1 MWARLNSDGEI
12 IQSWTRPAPAN
23 INGVIH
29 KAAIFN
35 LWDAAQLVAV
45 DIWTVTMTNS
55 QADSTW
61 NFTSSPVLAVTKD
74 GDTVT
79 GVTGTYTS
87 TLRPLKDVYSIT
99 VASTD
104 GFSVGDKV
112 AASGTYSSAAKQGT
126 IISKDV
132 TGDNV
137 EIGLNVE
144 ITKGTWA
151 NGDTVKGFNSS
162 GTALSPAVSTTISAD
177 LTLLSRGKQW
187 DVTQSVKQ
195 SQESRL
201 KQYDWYYIRKAD
213 NGTAVPSAI
222 QTYRD
227 EVRTEATRLE
237 TAIAATTTIAEL
249 QAVNISVNINDID
262 PLTNAVVSDGW
273 PEDLS

>member
-1 MWARLNSDGEI
+1 MWARLNSDNEI
-12 IQSWTRPAPAN
+12 IQTWTRPIPIT
-23 INGVIH
+23 INGVVH
-29 KAAIFN
+29 KASIVK
-35 LWDAAQLVAV
+35 LWDADQLAAV

-55 QADSTW
+55 QADQSW

-87 TLRPLKDVYSIT
+87 TLRPLKDVYAIT

-126 IISKDV
+126 IISIDAEAK
-132 TGDNV
+132 
-137 EIGLNVE
+137 ILNVE

-151 NGDTVKGFNSS
+151 KGNTVKGFNSS
-162 GTALSPAVSTTISAD
+162 GNALSPAVSTTISAD

-187 DVTQSVKQ
+187 DVTQEIKE
-195 SQESRL
+195 SQESKL

-213 NGTAVPSAI
+213 NATAIPSAV

-227 EVRTEATRLE
+227 EVRTQAASLE
-237 TAIAATTTIAEL
+237 TAVAATTTITAL
-249 QAVNISVNINDID
+249 QAVDILVNINDID
-262 PLTNAVVSDGW
+262 PATNAVASDGW

>member
-1 MWARLNSDGEI
+1 MWARLNIDGEI
-12 IQSWTRPAPAN
+12 IQSWTRPIPIT
-23 INGVIH
+23 INGVVH
-29 KAAIFN
+29 KASIVK
-35 LWDAAQLVAV
+35 LWDADQLRAV

-55 QADSTW
+55 QADQSW

-87 TLRPLKDVYSIT
+87 TLRPLKDVYAIT

-112 AASGTYSSAAKQGT
+112 AASGTYSSATKQGT
-126 IISKDV
+126 IISISPLDAEV
-132 TGDNV
+132 
-137 EIGLNVE
+137 LNVE

-151 NGDTVKGFNSS
+151 NGNTVKGFNSG

-177 LTLLSRGKQW
+177 LTLLTRGKQW

-195 SQESRL
+195 LQENKL

-213 NGTAVPSAI
+213 NATAVPSAI

-227 EVRTEATRLE
+227 EVRTEAARLE
-237 TAIAATTTIAEL
+237 TAIAATTTITAL

-262 PLTNAVVSDGW
+262 PETKAVASDGW

>member
-177 LTLLSRGKQW
+177 LTLQSRGKQW
-187 DVTQSVKQ
+187 EITQSVKQ

>member
-1 MWARLNSDGEI
+1 MWVRLNSDGEI

-87 TLRPLKDVYSIT
+87 TLRPLKDVYAIT

-126 IISKDV
+126 IISIQTETEV
-132 TGDNV
+132 LG
-137 EIGLNVE
+137 VE

-151 NGDTVKGFNSS
+151 NGNTVKGFNSS
-162 GTALSPAVSTTISAD
+162 GNALSPAVSTTISAD
-177 LTLLSRGKQW
+177 LTLQSRGKQW

-227 EVRTEATRLE
+227 EVRTEAARLE

-249 QAVNISVNINDID
+249 QAVD
-262 PLTNAVVSDGW
+262 LSDGW
-273 PEDLS
+273 PEELS